1 FGIHGNPPGLTD
13 RLESR
18 QGKFPFHTFWGPR
31 AGLPCTQWIAACA
44 AQVLRD
50 ERPDLPLV
58 YLPHLDYD
66 PQRFGPSGSDLPRLV
81 GELDAACAPLL
92 DAARAAGA
100 RVWVISE
107 YGHCD
112 VHRPVLINRIL
123 RRAGYL
129 GVRRGPFG
137 EVLET

>member
-1 FGIHGNPPGLTD
+1 GISGTPEGLTE
-13 RLESR
+13 RLEESL
-18 QGKFPFHTFWGPR
+18 GPFPFRTFWGPA
-31 AGLPCTQWIAACA
+31 AGLGCTRWIAACA
-44 AQVLRD
+44 AQILAH
-50 ERPDLPLV
+50 ERPSLTLV

-112 VHRPVLINRIL
+112 VHRSVLINRIL